1 MGSNRI
7 NDCRSICGEEAQKQK
22 SRCGIPL
29 QRVRFGN
36 VEQLREHALTF
47 ERSRSKRY
55 KAFSGMAKNRNFD
68 RNRVRRYNYCLEGA
82 VLSQNSLPA

>member
-1 MGSNRI
+1 MESNRI
-7 NDCRSICGEEAQKQK
+7 NDCRSICGEETQKQK

-29 QRVRFGN
+29 QRARFGN